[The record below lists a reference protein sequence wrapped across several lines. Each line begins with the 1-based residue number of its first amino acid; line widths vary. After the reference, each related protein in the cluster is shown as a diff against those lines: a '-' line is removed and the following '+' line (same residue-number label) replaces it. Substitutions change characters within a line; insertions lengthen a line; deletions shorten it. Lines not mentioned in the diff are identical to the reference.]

1 MSTVLAAQDLTV
13 GFRVGRRAR
22 RIVLEQLSVA
32 VAPGEFVCLLG
43 PNGAGKS
50 SLLRTLA
57 GLQPP
62 LGGTVLLGGSN
73 LRELPRGEVA
83 RRVAAVLTE
92 QQDTGRLTGRDLVGL
107 GRHPHTGWF
116 GRLDDDDRGIVTAA
130 LDTVSAAHLADRVVA
145 ELSDGERQRV
155 MIARALAQQPTIIIL
170 DEPAA
175 FLDVTARVEL
185 VALLRRLA
193 REQHLAIVLATHD
206 LELGLVVAG
215 DRVGRDL
222 DTIGHAP
229 GGPEQPGDGAGW
241 GWRGLCNRGVAR
253 AATRH
258 AHDQAPPDPPVPPQ
272 PVHEHPIARAR
283 RRGHVQVKALPRGD
297 AGLRSITS
305 DHRPRAGW
313 DLPARVARAR
323 ILSLHRIGGSSG
335 SRGHRGGCAA
345 TARSTARAEDER
357 HDRGADGEESRV
369 WHDVSRSGRS
379 WTSQHLRKRTR
390 HRASTFPTS
399 GSAAGLSGCS
409 RAARELVAPRLGT

>member
-22 RIVLEQLSVA
+22 RIVLDQLSVA
-32 VAPGEFVCLLG
+32 VAPGEFVSLLG

-83 RRVAAVLTE
+83 RRLAAVLTE

-206 LELGLVVAG
+206 LELALRSADTMWLLGPDGEVETGLPEDVVANG
-215 DRVGRDL
+215 VLDRAFPNANWAFDPV
-222 DTIGHAP
+222 
-229 GGPEQPGDGAGW
+229 Q
-241 GWRGLCNRGVAR
+241 WRFVYCGEPTGVATVAGTSLHASLAR
-253 AATRH
+253 RILEREGFVVDPPGVGHGVQLAIEVLEPNGARPTLIARHAGGTETHRALQPFADLARRVAATRL
-258 AHDQAPPDPPVPPQ
+258 
-272 PVHEHPIARAR
+272 
-283 RRGHVQVKALPRGD
+283 LPGK
-297 AGLRSITS
+297 
-305 DHRPRAGW
+305 
-313 DLPARVARAR
+313 
-323 ILSLHRIGGSSG
+323 
-335 SRGHRGGCAA
+335 
-345 TARSTARAEDER
+345 
-357 HDRGADGEESRV
+357 DR
-369 WHDVSRSGRS
+369 
-379 WTSQHLRKRTR
+379 
-390 HRASTFPTS
+390 
-399 GSAAGLSGCS
+399 
-409 RAARELVAPRLGT
+409 